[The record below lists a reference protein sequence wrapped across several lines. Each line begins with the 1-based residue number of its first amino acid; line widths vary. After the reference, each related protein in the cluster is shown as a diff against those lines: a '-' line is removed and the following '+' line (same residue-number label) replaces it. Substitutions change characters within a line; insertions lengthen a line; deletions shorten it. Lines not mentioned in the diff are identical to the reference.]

1 MIKKYTIDWVSS
13 IEPKN
18 SKKLNE
24 LSQKM
29 GDYYTNNTV
38 YYDDI
43 SNGEF
48 RWKDESFLPCQKI
61 VELAKVSPKILEIGC
76 GESPILKIFPELIP
90 KYSGIDF
97 SPNIIANNQRKYQ
110 EADFSV
116 INDPYSYPYK
126 DEQFDLIFS
135 VFVIE
140 HTVFPQKFLDEC
152 IRMLKP
158 GGKIIVL
165 APNYLDHGFMSSQQ
179 VSRNLSSG
187 RELLQ
192 KGNILGALRA
202 TLYNKYL
209 IPQKCRAL
217 MGEIPGFY
225 INTNP
230 ICFQIDLFEPDVD
243 AVYVVSEKE
252 IGIYM
257 DQRGLQKIDRS
268 PELSDFLFRRK
279 LCFQIFKKA
288 K

>member
-1 MIKKYTIDWVSS
+1 MIKKYIIDWVSS

-18 SKKLNE
+18 TYKLNE

-61 VELAKVSPKILEIGC
+61 VELAKKTSKILEIGC

-97 SPNIIANNQRKYQ
+97 SPKIIANNQRKYT
-110 EADFSV
+110 EADFS
-116 INDPYSYPYK
+116 IISDPYAYPYK
-126 DEQFDLIFS
+126 DAQFDLIFS

-165 APNYLDHGFMSSQQ
+165 APNYLDHGFLSSQQ
-179 VSRNLSSG
+179 VSQNLSSG

-209 IPQKCRAL
+209 IPQKCKTL
-217 MGEIPGFY
+217 MERLPGFY

-257 DQRGLQKIDRS
+257 NQRGLQKVERS
-268 PELSDFLFRRK
+268 PELSDFLRRRK